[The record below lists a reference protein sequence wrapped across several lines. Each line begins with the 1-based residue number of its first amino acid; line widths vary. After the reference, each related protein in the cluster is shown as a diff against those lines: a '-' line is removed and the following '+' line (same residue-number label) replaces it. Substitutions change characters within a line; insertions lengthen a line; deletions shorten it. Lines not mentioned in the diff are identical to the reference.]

1 MTENLGTAQHFG
13 IELIGSLHVLHRKSE
28 VLDPL
33 ESCAK
38 RGLVAFGSRHR
49 IRALGCGDCGWAR
62 ACGNT
67 GHYGSTDRSEHA
79 TAPHCGRVVPVVGHV
94 RLLGRCLIPRAVS
107 VGRSAAEP
115 ESLAPDRAVQ
125 SAGSGA
131 AGLTKPAERSSR
143 QKSAGM
149 DSARAARSSA
159 IRLGRLAPG
168 MTA

>member
-67 GHYGSTDRSEHA
+67 GHYGSTDRSGPS
-79 TAPHCGRVVPVVGHV
+79 TAPHCGPVCPVVGYF
-94 RLLGRCLIPRAVS
+94 RLPGPLFNPRAVS
-107 VGRSAAEP
+107 VGRRAAEP
-115 ESLAPDRAVQ
+115 ESLAPDR
-125 SAGSGA
+125 
-131 AGLTKPAERSSR
+131 
-143 QKSAGM
+143 
-149 DSARAARSSA
+149 
-159 IRLGRLAPG
+159 
-168 MTA
+168 